1 MENPFF
7 SVIVPMHNNSKTI
20 NLTLDSLKKQT
31 FTSFEVIFV
40 DDASDDFSN
49 TEKIIIDSLSGK
61 VPFTIVRHI
70 ENKNGA
76 AARNLGI
83 TLARGEYIAFLD
95 ADDEW
100 LPIKLSY
107 YHQVIKKVDIEN
119 EKKVFYSKLKIRD
132 IETGNIM
139 AIRPSYGVDHEPNM
153 SIAEYLFSLNGF
165 IQTSTI
171 VAHRSILDKVM
182 FNEKFIRHQDYD
194 FCIHCDYLGI
204 KFHFIDE
211 VLTIYNKFNN
221 TSARA
226 LNGKKESEAY
236 SFFWLKEMKSI
247 MRFRERCAY
256 RAYILPSRCRMDNN
270 NLKAVLYAMLN
281 LPFTG
286 FRAIKFKVLNKIK
299 LR

>member
-95 ADDEW
+95 A
-100 LPIKLSY
+100 
-107 YHQVIKKVDIEN
+107 
-119 EKKVFYSKLKIRD
+119 
-132 IETGNIM
+132 
-139 AIRPSYGVDHEPNM
+139 
-153 SIAEYLFSLNGF
+153 
-165 IQTSTI
+165 
-171 VAHRSILDKVM
+171 
-182 FNEKFIRHQDYD
+182 
-194 FCIHCDYLGI
+194 
-204 KFHFIDE
+204 
-211 VLTIYNKFNN
+211 
-221 TSARA
+221 
-226 LNGKKESEAY
+226 
-236 SFFWLKEMKSI
+236 
-247 MRFRERCAY
+247 
-256 RAYILPSRCRMDNN
+256 
-270 NLKAVLYAMLN
+270 
-281 LPFTG
+281 
-286 FRAIKFKVLNKIK
+286 
-299 LR
+299 